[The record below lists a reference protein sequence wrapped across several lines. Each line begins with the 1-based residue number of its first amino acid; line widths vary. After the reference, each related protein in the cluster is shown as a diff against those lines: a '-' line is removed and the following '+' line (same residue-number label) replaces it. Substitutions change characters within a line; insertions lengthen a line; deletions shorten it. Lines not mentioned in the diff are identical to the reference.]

1 MNNPYET
8 LGIKEGASEEE
19 IKQAY
24 REMVKKYHP
33 DRYVDNPLQSLAEEK
48 MREINEAYNYLMK
61 NNNSGA
67 GRSYTDSNTYSGGG
81 GYTSNSSYR
90 DTYQRVRESINRN
103 DLAQAESL
111 LNSMPSMNAE
121 WFYLRGLINMK
132 KGWYSGAYK
141 DIQEAVN
148 RDPSN
153 YEYRETLNR
162 LNSSNNSYRDYSYRS
177 RGGSS
182 DDLCDA
188 CACLLCS
195 DQLCECMGGDL
206 IGCC

>member
-1 MNNPYET
+1 MNNPYEI

-24 REMVKKYHP
+24 RDMVKKYHP
-33 DRYVDNPLQSLAEEK
+33 DKYVDNPLQDLAEEK
-48 MREINEAYNYLMK
+48 MREINEAYDYLIK
-61 NNNSGA
+61 NA
-67 GRSYTDSNTYSGGG
+67 GNAGSRSYTSSNTYSNRES
-81 GYTSNSSYR
+81 YSSGSSFR
-90 DTYQRVRESINRN
+90 EGFQRVRDSINRN
-103 DLAQAESL
+103 DLAGAEAQ
-111 LNSMPSMNAE
+111 LNTISDMNAE
-121 WFYLRGLINMK
+121 WFYLRGVINMK
-132 KGWYSGAYK
+132 KGWYSGAYR

-162 LNSSNNSYRDYSYRS
+162 LNNSNNNYRDYSYRS
-177 RGGSS
+177 RGDSS
-182 DDLCDA
+182 DDLCNT
-188 CACLLCS
+188 CMCLLCS